1 MSRASPAAGGGGDR
15 RLVLLLVATISVF
28 WGFNWPAMKVGVGE
42 LGPWLFRTITVGVA
56 GACLLAA
63 ARLGGERIRLA
74 VADLRSLLPV
84 SLFAVTGWHLFTAF
98 GLTYIGGG
106 RAVIVAFT
114 MPLWA
119 AITSSLWLGERHG
132 ARLIAALF
140 LGLVGIGVLMGPDI
154 GRLVDQTTGSLLVLG
169 ASICWAIGTVGTK
182 ARRWS
187 VGATALAGWQ
197 LLLGWVPILLAT
209 LLFDPLPDLSGLTL
223 RGILATAYASTVA
236 LALCYGAFIKIVTMV
251 PASVAAIST
260 LAIPVIGVSSSAL
273 LLGEPLG
280 FRELAALAL
289 ILPAL
294 ALVLLPRRGG

>member
-1 MSRASPAAGGGGDR
+1 MSRVSSAAGLGGDR

-74 VADLRSLLPV
+74 AADLRPLLLV

-119 AITSSLWLGERHG
+119 AITSGIWLGERHG
-132 ARLIAALF
+132 PRLLAALF
-140 LGLVGIGVLMGPDI
+140 LGLLGIAILIGPDI
-154 GRLVDQTTGSLLVLG
+154 GRLVDQTTGALLVLG
-169 ASICWAIGTVGTK
+169 ASVCWAIGTVGTK

-197 LLLGWVPILLAT
+197 LLAGWVPILVAWLI
-209 LLFDPLPDLSGLTL
+209 FDPSPDLSALTW
-223 RGILATAYASTVA
+223 RGVLATAYASTIA
-236 LALCYGAFIKIVTMV
+236 LALCFGAFVKIVTLV
-251 PASVAAIST
+251 PASIAAIST

-289 ILPAL
+289 VLPAL
-294 ALVLLPRRGG
+294 ALVLLPRREG

>member
-1 MSRASPAAGGGGDR
+1 MSRASSTAGLGGER

-28 WGFNWPAMKVGVGE
+28 WGFNWPAMKVGVEE
-42 LGPWLFRTITVGVA
+42 LGPWLFRTVTVGVA
-56 GACLLAA
+56 GVCLLAA
-63 ARLGGERIRLA
+63 ARLGGEPIRLA
-74 VADLRSLLPV
+74 AADLRPLVPV

-132 ARLIAALF
+132 PRLLAALL
-140 LGLVGIGVLMGPDI
+140 LGLVGIGVLIGPDV
-154 GRLVDQTTGSLLVLG
+154 GRLVDQTTGALLVLG
-169 ASICWAIGTVGTK
+169 ASVCWAIGTVGTK

-187 VGATALAGWQ
+187 VGAVALAGWQ
-197 LLLGWVPILLAT
+197 LLVGWLPIALAT
-209 LLFDPLPDLSGLTL
+209 LLFDPAPDLSELTW
-223 RGILATAYASTVA
+223 RGIFATAYASTVA
-236 LALCYGAFIKIVTMV
+236 LALCFGAFVKIVTLV

-260 LAIPVIGVSSSAL
+260 LAIPVIGVASSAM

-280 FRELAALAL
+280 LRELAALAL
-289 ILPAL
+289 VLPAL

>member
-1 MSRASPAAGGGGDR
+1 MRRAIAAAGSGGER

-42 LGPWLFRTITVGVA
+42 LGPWLFRTVTVGVA
-56 GACLLAA
+56 GVCLLAA

-74 VADLRSLLPV
+74 SCDLRPLLLV

-119 AITSSLWLGERHG
+119 AIISSIWLGERHG
-132 ARLIAALF
+132 VRLLAALF
-140 LGLVGIGVLMGPDI
+140 LGLVGIGILLGPDI
-154 GRLVDQTTGSLLVLG
+154 GRLVDQTTGALLVLG

-197 LLLGWVPILLAT
+197 LLLGWVPIAIAW
-209 LLFDPLPDLSGLTL
+209 LLFDPTPDLSGLGW

-236 LALCYGAFIKIVTMV
+236 LALCYGAFIKIVTLV
-251 PASVAAIST
+251 PAGVAAIST
-260 LAIPVIGVSSSAL
+260 LAIPVIGVSASAL

-280 FRELAALAL
+280 FREVAALAL

-294 ALVLLPRRGG
+294 ALVLLPRRPE

>member
-1 MSRASPAAGGGGDR
+1 LSRVSSAAGLGGDR

-74 VADLRSLLPV
+74 AADLRPLLLV

-119 AITSSLWLGERHG
+119 AITSGIWLGERHG
-132 ARLIAALF
+132 PRLLAALF
-140 LGLVGIGVLMGPDI
+140 LGLLGIAILIGPDI
-154 GRLVDQTTGSLLVLG
+154 GRLVDQTTGALLVLG
-169 ASICWAIGTVGTK
+169 ASVCWAIGTVGTK

-197 LLLGWVPILLAT
+197 LLAGWVPILVAWLI
-209 LLFDPLPDLSGLTL
+209 FDPSPDLSALTW
-223 RGILATAYASTVA
+223 RGVLATAYASTIA
-236 LALCYGAFIKIVTMV
+236 LALCFGAFVKIVTLV
-251 PASVAAIST
+251 PASIAAIST

-289 ILPAL
+289 VLPAL
-294 ALVLLPRRGG
+294 ALVLLPRREG